1 MQYAFYYDQSRC
13 VGCETCVI
21 ACKDWND
28 VQPGPSG
35 WRSKTST
42 EVGEFPSVS
51 VYSLLMSCNHCE
63 VPVCVEACPTEA
75 IYKREEDGIVVIDRT
90 KCDSNLECLN
100 QCPFGAPQFGDD
112 ESEPIQDSAWL
123 VPHPMQKCTFCWDRW
138 AVGLK
143 PACVESC
150 PQRALD
156 AGTIEEIMEKYPD
169 AVRSVV
175 GFPDSTKNP
184 EGVNLPSG
192 DTMPAIFFKAREA
205 LPVVK

>member
-1 MQYAFYYDQSRC
+1 
-13 VGCETCVI
+13 
-21 ACKDWND
+21 
-28 VQPGPSG
+28 
-35 WRSKTST
+35 
-42 EVGEFPSVS
+42 
-51 VYSLLMSCNHCE
+51 MSCNHCE